1 MLSTIAPEE
10 CQRIEQQ
17 LALKLDITHDLPA
30 RVFLEPHLEYWF
42 FERSLLSN
50 LELLE
55 SLLIESHRQFSSG
68 MGVLFSWGTPDCTGR
83 LFSGSAT
90 EESVFEL
97 QRQSFRPPNT
107 PLELPHL
114 VFSPTHEWLAYESA
128 FEEWGVL
135 AMDRAF
141 AETAFAEYLNREFI
155 SIGHAWK
162 LSKLEDFNGLLAR
175 AFLRN
180 YACI

>member
-1 MLSTIAPEE
+1 MLFTIAPEE
-10 CQRIEQQ
+10 CQRIGQK
-17 LALKLDITHDLPA
+17 LALKLDITNDLPA
-30 RVFLEPHLEYWF
+30 RVFLQPNLDYWF
-42 FERSLLSN
+42 FERSLLSD
-50 LELLE
+50 LGLLE

-83 LFSGSAT
+83 LFDGSST

-135 AMDRAF
+135 AMDRSLINTEF
-141 AETAFAEYLNREFI
+141 AGYLNREFI
-155 SIGHAWK
+155 SIGEAWR
-162 LSKLEDFNGLLAR
+162 LSKLEDFNGILAR

-180 YACI
+180 YACV